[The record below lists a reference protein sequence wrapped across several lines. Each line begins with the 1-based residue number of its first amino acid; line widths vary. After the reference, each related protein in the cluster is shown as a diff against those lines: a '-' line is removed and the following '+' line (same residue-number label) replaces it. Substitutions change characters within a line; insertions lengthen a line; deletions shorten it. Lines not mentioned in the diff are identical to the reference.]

1 MLTNYITFMLPQG
14 GQWRI
19 AHQATSNRPR
29 GWIDRW
35 GGGQALVFM
44 PLKGDQLAFV
54 NLLFAQDF
62 SFEVFKRDASVCI
75 KTLIG
80 FDDVEDVSYSL
91 YVTLDELPGG
101 NDHELRFFVSEYDGV
116 TDGEFLYF
124 SAKDLAVKIPSQDR
138 VFIRAC
144 LLRAIEN
151 LIGLA
156 EPDRVYLCS
165 YDTYAPPK
173 ADVKFSLIGEVFESK
188 GYEVKAADPYNGQRV
203 WWMNRR

>member
-1 MLTNYITFMLPQG
+1 LDEWRG
-14 GQWRI
+14 GD
-19 AHQATSNRPR
+19 ALFYAVE
-29 GWIDRW
+29 
-35 GGGQALVFM
+35 GGG
-44 PLKGDQLAFV
+44 QLAFV
-54 NLLFAQDF
+54 NLLSAEDF
-62 SFEVFKRDASVCI
+62 SFEVFKRDASYCVKI
-75 KTLIG
+75 LIG
-80 FDDVEDVSYSL
+80 FDDMEDISYSL

-116 TDGEFLYF
+116 TDSDFLYF

-144 LLRAIEN
+144 LLMAIEN

-173 ADVKFSLIGEVFESK
+173 ADVKFALIGEVFKSK
-188 GYEVKAADPYNGQRV
+188 GYEVKTADPYNGQRV
-203 WWMNRR
+203 WWMNRRSTPVR

>member
-1 MLTNYITFMLPQG
+1 M
-14 GQWRI
+14 
-19 AHQATSNRPR
+19 
-29 GWIDRW
+29 
-35 GGGQALVFM
+35 
-44 PLKGDQLAFV
+44 AFV
-54 NLLFAQDF
+54 NLLIAQEF
-62 SFEVFKRDASVCI
+62 SFEAFKRDANYCV
-75 KTLIG
+75 KALIG
-80 FDDVEDVSYSL
+80 FDDMEDISYSL

-116 TDGEFLYF
+116 TDSEFLYF

-138 VFIRAC
+138 VSIRAC

-156 EPDRVYLCS
+156 EPDRVYLCGF
-165 YDTYAPPK
+165 DTDAPPK

-203 WWMNRR
+203 WWMSRRSTSSR